1 MDKFQRNYND
11 SFKELPRSKYHT
23 ENNSSSRL
31 GWLFKEQNNE
41 QYITQGTVIF
51 TPKSYD
57 DVGRLIDH
65 LKRGEQLIV
74 DFSTTNQGV
83 VARILD
89 FMSGAIYALGGSV
102 KKITQDIFLF
112 APGFVTVS
120 SAGSIGR

>member
-11 SFKELPRSKYHT
+11 SFKELPRSKYRT

-57 DVGRLIDH
+57 DVSRLIDH

-89 FMSGAIYALGGSV
+89 FMSGAIYALGGYV